1 MSTAVSIV
9 RTLLGLLFDHTI
21 GNIVRMIPI
30 IRLPKLERGPVSRG
44 FLALLLGILFFGL
57 TLLFSASYSSAY
69 ASSGKLYSIIKPQ
82 VMIALVGLFF
92 MWVLSNINYRA
103 LRLMSESLYI
113 ITIVLLI
120 LALLSPQDTN
130 GTYRWVY
137 LPGGASFQPSELVKL
152 CFIFAG
158 ASTLQRLMTRRN
170 LFLYIV
176 YSAAICGC
184 LALIND
190 FGTAIIFFVTFL
202 VTAFM
207 RSGDFATIGLACA
220 GTAFAG
226 VLVLRFLPYARNRFE
241 AWGHVWDYALTTGY
255 SQTRSMMCIASG
267 GLLGLGAGNGWLKY
281 VAAADTDLVFAFV
294 AEEWGLLIAL
304 MLVAAIVLLAAS
316 GFGVFRIG
324 RGAQEIAGTFD
335 ADPGTFVQH
344 DIAFILNTF
353 SDPNGGS
360 AQYGVVPIGGKLVA
374 FRFPARWNASVKT
387 ISDATTSVLSGQ
399 SYSVDSFIRV
409 TGTVKTMPEAVS
421 SALYDWYT
429 ENNAYL
435 QQIGA
440 IGDSD
445 DAADYL
451 PDAIVCVDT
460 VGSIPQGWVE
470 GLTVAAVACLIYAI
484 VVLIRILC
492 GKYEQEKLPDITF
505 ELVDMAPET
514 EAKPETAPEADSAP
528 EAEPEAE
535 AAQPEKSEET
545 EDTPDA

>member
-1 MSTAVSIV
+1 MDEHKTPEEMNTEETVQPEAAVEETVTDTPSAAEACAQPEEVTAGETAAAEADAAEAPAPAEKKPMSV
-9 RTLLGLLFDHTI
+9 RARHALRRGVAGLL
-21 GNIVRMIPI
+21 
-30 IRLPKLERGPVSRG
+30 
-44 FLALLLGILFFGL
+44 
-57 TLLFSASYSSAY
+57 
-69 ASSGKLYSIIKPQ
+69 
-82 VMIALVGLFF
+82 
-92 MWVLSNINYRA
+92 
-103 LRLMSESLYI
+103 
-113 ITIVLLI
+113 
-120 LALLSPQDTN
+120 
-130 GTYRWVY
+130 
-137 LPGGASFQPSELVKL
+137 
-152 CFIFAG
+152 
-158 ASTLQRLMTRRN
+158 
-170 LFLYIV
+170 
-176 YSAAICGC
+176 
-184 LALIND
+184 
-190 FGTAIIFFVTFL
+190 
-202 VTAFM
+202 
-207 RSGDFATIGLACA
+207 
-220 GTAFAG
+220 
-226 VLVLRFLPYARNRFE
+226 
-241 AWGHVWDYALTTGY
+241 
-255 SQTRSMMCIASG
+255 
-267 GLLGLGAGNGWLKY
+267 
-281 VAAADTDLVFAFV
+281 
-294 AEEWGLLIAL
+294 
-304 MLVAAIVLLAAS
+304 AAIVLLAAS
-316 GFGVFRIG
+316 GFGVFRIA

-344 DIAFILNTF
+344 DIVFILNTF

-387 ISDATTSVLSGQ
+387 IADATTSVLSGQ

-409 TGTVKTMPEAVS
+409 TGTVKTMPDAVS

-440 IGDSD
+440 IGDSE

-451 PDAIVCVDT
+451 PDAIVRVDT

-505 ELVDMAPET
+505 ELVDMTPET

-535 AAQPEKSEET
+535 TAQPEKSEET

>member
-1 MSTAVSIV
+1 MDEHKTPEEIINDNAAPDAPETDAPEACAQPEEVTAGEPAAGEADPAEVPAPAEKKPMSV
-9 RTLLGLLFDHTI
+9 RARHAFRRGVAGLL
-21 GNIVRMIPI
+21 
-30 IRLPKLERGPVSRG
+30 
-44 FLALLLGILFFGL
+44 
-57 TLLFSASYSSAY
+57 
-69 ASSGKLYSIIKPQ
+69 
-82 VMIALVGLFF
+82 
-92 MWVLSNINYRA
+92 
-103 LRLMSESLYI
+103 
-113 ITIVLLI
+113 
-120 LALLSPQDTN
+120 
-130 GTYRWVY
+130 
-137 LPGGASFQPSELVKL
+137 
-152 CFIFAG
+152 
-158 ASTLQRLMTRRN
+158 
-170 LFLYIV
+170 
-176 YSAAICGC
+176 
-184 LALIND
+184 
-190 FGTAIIFFVTFL
+190 
-202 VTAFM
+202 
-207 RSGDFATIGLACA
+207 
-220 GTAFAG
+220 
-226 VLVLRFLPYARNRFE
+226 
-241 AWGHVWDYALTTGY
+241 
-255 SQTRSMMCIASG
+255 
-267 GLLGLGAGNGWLKY
+267 
-281 VAAADTDLVFAFV
+281 
-294 AEEWGLLIAL
+294 
-304 MLVAAIVLLAAS
+304 AAIVLLAVS
-316 GFGVFRIG
+316 GFGVFRIA

-353 SDPNGGS
+353 SDPNDGS

-505 ELVDMAPET
+505 ELVDMT
-514 EAKPETAPEADSAP
+514 PETAPEADSAP

>member
-1 MSTAVSIV
+1 MDEHKTPEQLINENAAPDAPETDAPEACAQPEEVTAGEPAAGEADTAEVPAPAEKKPMSV
-9 RTLLGLLFDHTI
+9 RERHAFRRGVAGLL
-21 GNIVRMIPI
+21 
-30 IRLPKLERGPVSRG
+30 
-44 FLALLLGILFFGL
+44 
-57 TLLFSASYSSAY
+57 
-69 ASSGKLYSIIKPQ
+69 
-82 VMIALVGLFF
+82 
-92 MWVLSNINYRA
+92 
-103 LRLMSESLYI
+103 
-113 ITIVLLI
+113 
-120 LALLSPQDTN
+120 
-130 GTYRWVY
+130 
-137 LPGGASFQPSELVKL
+137 
-152 CFIFAG
+152 
-158 ASTLQRLMTRRN
+158 
-170 LFLYIV
+170 
-176 YSAAICGC
+176 
-184 LALIND
+184 
-190 FGTAIIFFVTFL
+190 
-202 VTAFM
+202 
-207 RSGDFATIGLACA
+207 
-220 GTAFAG
+220 
-226 VLVLRFLPYARNRFE
+226 
-241 AWGHVWDYALTTGY
+241 
-255 SQTRSMMCIASG
+255 
-267 GLLGLGAGNGWLKY
+267 
-281 VAAADTDLVFAFV
+281 
-294 AEEWGLLIAL
+294 
-304 MLVAAIVLLAAS
+304 AAIVLLAAS
-316 GFGVFRIG
+316 GFGVFRIA

-451 PDAIVCVDT
+451 PDAIVRVDY
-460 VGSIPQGWVE
+460 VGGIPQGWVE
-470 GLTVAAVACLIYAI
+470 GLTVAAAACLIYAI

-505 ELVDMAPET
+505 ELVDMTPET

>member
-1 MSTAVSIV
+1 MDEHKTPEEIINDNAAPDAPETDAPEACAQPEEVTAGEPAAGEADPAEVPAPAEKKPMSV
-9 RTLLGLLFDHTI
+9 RARHAFRRGVAGLL
-21 GNIVRMIPI
+21 
-30 IRLPKLERGPVSRG
+30 
-44 FLALLLGILFFGL
+44 
-57 TLLFSASYSSAY
+57 
-69 ASSGKLYSIIKPQ
+69 
-82 VMIALVGLFF
+82 
-92 MWVLSNINYRA
+92 
-103 LRLMSESLYI
+103 
-113 ITIVLLI
+113 
-120 LALLSPQDTN
+120 
-130 GTYRWVY
+130 
-137 LPGGASFQPSELVKL
+137 
-152 CFIFAG
+152 
-158 ASTLQRLMTRRN
+158 
-170 LFLYIV
+170 
-176 YSAAICGC
+176 
-184 LALIND
+184 
-190 FGTAIIFFVTFL
+190 
-202 VTAFM
+202 
-207 RSGDFATIGLACA
+207 
-220 GTAFAG
+220 
-226 VLVLRFLPYARNRFE
+226 
-241 AWGHVWDYALTTGY
+241 
-255 SQTRSMMCIASG
+255 
-267 GLLGLGAGNGWLKY
+267 
-281 VAAADTDLVFAFV
+281 
-294 AEEWGLLIAL
+294 
-304 MLVAAIVLLAAS
+304 AAIVLLAAS
-316 GFGVFRIG
+316 GFGVFRIA

-387 ISDATTSVLSGQ
+387 IADATTSVLSGQ

-505 ELVDMAPET
+505 ELVDMT
-514 EAKPETAPEADSAP
+514 PETAPEADSAP